1 MPSTSDFKG
10 NEKLLPW
17 TQALSEASENS
28 WHLGFRPPEIALLL
42 DLVGDLGVA
51 VPCLI
56 VLSAALPK
64 ERGVDAALC
73 LKPPPAIN
81 TLRC

>member
-1 MPSTSDFKG
+1 MPR
-10 NEKLLPW
+10 

-28 WHLGFRPPEIALLL
+28 WHPWLQTREIALLL
-42 DLVGDLGVA
+42 NLVGDLGVA
-51 VPCLI
+51 VLCLI
-56 VLSAALPK
+56 VLSAALPE
-64 ERGVDAALC
+64 ERGVDTVLC